1 MNDSEV
7 MYMGRKIPK
16 EGFRAFVYGKDNR
29 RKIAESWDE
38 FIKLLATGDWFSSI
52 EALEEREDAIKFS
65 QFVVNEQD
73 DEKVMEEVRKR
84 GRRKASE

>member
-1 MNDSEV
+1 MNEEV

-38 FIKLLATGDWFSSI
+38 FIKLLATGEWFSNI
-52 EALEEREDAIKFS
+52 EAFEAKEDAIKFS
-65 QFVVNEQD
+65 EFVFSEQND
-73 DEKVMEEVRKR
+73 AVIMEEVRRR
-84 GRRKASE
+84 GRRKASK